1 MQWRMRKRGWQISCV
16 PAAQVTHIG
25 GASASQQRPASLV
38 NLWRSRLQ
46 LCDKHYS
53 APKRTLARQLIIAG
67 MNRRISRLSPDEA
80 ELEACLPRSHSL
92 GARMTQLTAIVLT
105 YNEIE
110 HIGACLET
118 LRFADRVLVFDSF
131 SDDGTVETARRLG
144 AKVMQ
149 NAFVNYADQRNA
161 ALAALEGQGE
171 WALFIDAAERVSPE
185 LAVEIR
191 EAISQADYVGWQ
203 IPRHNT
209 IFGVLTKGAGWYP
222 DYQTRLL
229 RLGHASYDPERPVH
243 EIVQL
248 RGPAW
253 HTAPSNPASQLS
265 RSGAL
270 PRKAAALQARS
281 TRGCSLTPA
290 RDQDGAPS
298 LLPQCDIFTGASSRS
313 RATATA
319 GTDCG

>member
-1 MQWRMRKRGWQISCV
+1 
-16 PAAQVTHIG
+16 
-25 GASASQQRPASLV
+25 
-38 NLWRSRLQ
+38 
-46 LCDKHYS
+46 
-53 APKRTLARQLIIAG
+53 
-67 MNRRISRLSPDEA
+67 
-80 ELEACLPRSHSL
+80 
-92 GARMTQLTAIVLT
+92 MTQLTAIVLT

-161 ALAALEGQGE
+161 ALAALEGQGQ
-171 WALFIDAAERVSPE
+171 WALFIDADERVSPE

-191 EAISQADYVGWQ
+191 EAMSQADYVGWQ

-248 RGPAW
+248 RGPLGTLRHPILHHNYRDLA
-253 HTAPSNPASQLS
+253 HFHEKQRRYSEIDARMLYDAGSRPRRRAIITAPMRHFHWRFITLKGYRDGWHGLRLS
-265 RSGAL
+265 VLMAAYEF
-270 PRKAAALQARS
+270 RKHRLLKRLIAA
-281 TRGCSLTPA
+281 TK
-290 RDQDGAPS
+290 AP
-298 LLPQCDIFTGASSRS
+298 
-313 RATATA
+313 
-319 GTDCG
+319 